1 MGKSPGDWK
10 QGMPSATEEAVRRLE
25 AALRNLESAVGHR
38 LTMAAGAEGLTE
50 EVRALAA
57 DRARLAETLDQS
69 VARSAKLESVNR
81 DVSQRLE
88 KAIETIR
95 VVLQT
100 DGGSA

>member
-1 MGKSPGDWK
+1 MK
-10 QGMPSATEEAVRRLE
+10 RLE
-25 AALRNLESAVGHR
+25 AALRSLEGAVEHR
-38 LTMAAGAEGLTE
+38 LTMAAGSESLTE

-69 VARSAKLESVNR
+69 VARAAKLESISR
-81 DVSQRLE
+81 DVSQRLD

-100 DGGSA
+100 GDGNA